1 MRSGF
6 YARKLTNRRA
16 RRPYKKTLTKKV
28 AVLSK
33 KVGNKERKFLD
44 TQLNNIALT
53 TAPIV
58 TELTN
63 VAQGNSD
70 ATRLGSK
77 ITIVGIELNYL
88 VQSAI
93 SNSMRILI
101 VQNRQSNGATIN
113 SAELYQD
120 NSAGDNIVSPW
131 HKDFKR
137 KFTVKYDKVHLFSS
151 TGNAFST
158 AKKYIKCNIPIRY
171 DGNVGD
177 ITDVQSN
184 SLSYV
189 TSVDIADA
197 TAVNTVFVRLWF
209 TDS

>member
-1 MRSGF
+1 MSSGF
-6 YARKLTNRRA
+6 YVRKRAARVR
-16 RRPYKKTLTKKV
+16 RRPKKTLSKKV
-28 AVLSK
+28 AVLTK

-58 TELTN
+58 TQLTN
-63 VAQGNSD
+63 VAQGNTDS
-70 ATRLGSK
+70 TRLGSK
-77 ITIVGIELNYL
+77 ITIVGIELSYL

-93 SNSMRILI
+93 SNSMRILL

-113 SAELYQD
+113 TAELYQD
-120 NSAGDNIVSPW
+120 NTAGDNIVSPW
-131 HKDFKR
+131 HKDFRR
-137 KFTVKYDKVHLFSS
+137 KFLVKYDKVHLFSI
-151 TGNAFST
+151 TGNAFSHV
-158 AKKYIKCNIPIRY
+158 KKYIKCNIPIRY

-197 TAVNTVFVRLWF
+197 TAVNTLFVRLWF